1 MTRKGKI
8 IMKALFRSVRT
19 SRAEKRA
26 KLGKDEGFTL
36 IELMVVV
43 LIIAILIAVAVPTF
57 LGARKSAQNSAA
69 AQLLRNVMQT
79 GRDIYTANN
88 GFGTATTPIGAANF
102 TAAEPSYTFN
112 FLGATNGVA
121 AGGTTTVGNY
131 NSVGVAL
138 GSGSNST
145 GMIQSIEYVVAT
157 SGGQCLY
164 ALDIPSDQ
172 SSLLSTNGGK
182 LPSAGT
188 YYTSSTASKGVCTA
202 TSNGAVPSSGSTWS
216 PNPIA
221 S

>member
-1 MTRKGKI
+1 MT
-8 IMKALFRSVRT
+8 
-19 SRAEKRA
+19 RAEKRA
-26 KLGKDEGFTL
+26 KLGEDEGFTL

-43 LIIAILIAVAVPTF
+43 LIIAILIAVAIPTYI
-57 LGARKSAQNSAA
+57 GARKSAQNSAA

-79 GRDIYTANN
+79 GRDIYTAHN
-88 GFGTATTPIGAANF
+88 GFGTTVAPVTTADF
-102 TAAEPSYTFN
+102 STSEPLYTFS
-112 FLGATNGVA
+112 LSSGAGSSAATVNG
-121 AGGTTTVGNY
+121 NP

-145 GMIQSIEYVVAT
+145 GMIQSIEYVVYDSANL
-157 SGGQCLY
+157 CLY

-172 SSLLSTNGGK
+172 SSLLTANGGK

-202 TSNGAVPSSGSTWS
+202 TSNGAVPSSSSTWS
-216 PNPIA
+216 PNSIA